1 MWPFKRGAV
10 QTAAATALPEGNEV
24 AEGATVP
31 NAAAAAPNA
40 TAAAD
45 DENADAAGGAAR
57 VSPRLQ
63 QAAERAMQ
71 GDPSLPAYQVL
82 C

>member
-10 QTAAATALPEGNEV
+10 QAAAATALPEGNEV
-24 AEGATVP
+24 AEDATIP
-31 NAAAAAPNA
+31 NAADVPDAAA
-40 TAAAD
+40 
-45 DENADAAGGAAR
+45 EGAAR

-71 GDPSLPAYQVL
+71 GDASGFA
-82 C
+82 